1 MTAHVPR
8 LNSRV
13 LTVFLLVSLPVLI
26 VGSAVVLAFGHA
38 RLSASYG
45 QHLEDIAQQAAAGID
60 AYVYRRILDV
70 SLLARTPDLR
80 REAAT
85 SSRAPFDRAAA
96 DATRRGA
103 AAVPAAAPAPENAA
117 SRYLGD
123 LIAQDRTYHEML
135 LTDRHGRLV
144 AAGGPAGAR
153 FHGEADWWRAA
164 FDDGRQGRVSIS
176 DVHWDRSA
184 GAHLIAIAAPVQSPE
199 DGALVGILRVVAD
212 SRELLALV
220 GSLQLGETGG
230 AWLLRRNGSVVYS
243 RQTADPNARFFASN
257 VLTGRMKTVRESGP
271 IGGTYFEARAPDGSD
286 LIVGA
291 AESQLGASYPALQWI
306 VAVSQARSEL
316 LAPVSMVGWYL
327 GLLVGLVALIVLALA
342 LWFSVRL
349 AAPQVDVDMHLVE
362 HPQVSHV
369 GELDE
374 ATTAHARS

>member
-13 LTVFLLVSLPVLI
+13 LTVFLLVSLPVLT

-45 QHLEDIAQQAAAGID
+45 QHLEDVAQQAAAGID

-70 SLLARTPDLR
+70 ALLARTPDLR
-80 REAAT
+80 REAAA
-85 SSRAPFDRAAA
+85 SSRAPLE
-96 DATRRGA
+96 RGA
-103 AAVPAAAPAPENAA
+103 QAHRDTSAVPAAAPDNAA
-117 SRYLGD
+117 SQYLAD
-123 LIAQDRTYHEML
+123 LVAQDRTYREML

-144 AAGGPAGAR
+144 AAGGPSTGR
-153 FHGEADWWRAA
+153 FYGDADWWRAA

-176 DVHWDRSA
+176 DVHWDRGA
-184 GAHLIAIAAPVQSPE
+184 GSHLIAIAAPVQAPE

-220 GSLQLGETGG
+220 GNLQLGESGG
-230 AWLLRRNGSVVYS
+230 AWLLRRNGSVVFS
-243 RQTADPNARFFASN
+243 RRAVDPNARFFASD
-257 VLTGRMKTVRESGP
+257 VLTSRMTTVRQSGP
-271 IGGTYFEARAPDGSD
+271 IGGTYFEARGPDGSEQ
-286 LIVGA
+286 IVGV
-291 AESQLGASYPALQWI
+291 AESQLGASYPSLQWI

-316 LAPVSMVGWYL
+316 LAPVAMVGWYL

-374 ATTAHARS
+374 AAAHGRP

>member
-45 QHLEDIAQQAAAGID
+45 QHLEDVAQQAAAGID

-70 SLLARTPDLR
+70 ALLARTPDLR
-80 REAAT
+80 REAAA
-85 SSRAPFDRAAA
+85 SSRAPLERTEQA
-96 DATRRGA
+96 RRGTP
-103 AAVPAAAPAPENAA
+103 AVPAAAAPDNAA
-117 SRYLGD
+117 SRYLAD
-123 LIAQDRTYHEML
+123 LVAQDRTYREML

-144 AAGGPAGAR
+144 AAGGPSTGR
-153 FHGEADWWRAA
+153 FYGDADWWRAA

-184 GAHLIAIAAPVQSPE
+184 GSHLIAIAAPVQAPE

-220 GSLQLGETGG
+220 GNLQVGESGG
-230 AWLLRRNGSVVYS
+230 AWLLRRNGSVVFS
-243 RQTADPNARFFASN
+243 RRTVDPNARFFASD
-257 VLTGRMKTVRESGP
+257 VLTSRM
-271 IGGTYFEARAPDGSD
+271 TYFEARGPDGSEQ
-286 LIVGA
+286 IVGV
-291 AESQLGASYPALQWI
+291 AESQLGASYPSLQWI
-306 VAVSQARSEL
+306 VAVSQARNEL
-316 LAPVSMVGWYL
+316 LAPVAMVGWYL
-327 GLLVGLVALIVLALA
+327 GLLVGLVGLIVLGLA

-374 ATTAHARS
+374 AAAHGRP

>member
-45 QHLEDIAQQAAAGID
+45 QHLEDVAQQAAAGID

-70 SLLARTPDLR
+70 ALLARTPDLR
-80 REAAT
+80 REAAA
-85 SSRAPFDRAAA
+85 SSRAPVGRAGQA
-96 DATRRGA
+96 RRETS
-103 AAVPAAAPAPENAA
+103 AVPAAAAPDNAA
-117 SRYLGD
+117 SRYLAD
-123 LIAQDRTYHEML
+123 LVAQDRTYHEML
-135 LTDRHGRLV
+135 LTDRQGRLV
-144 AAGGPAGAR
+144 AAGGPSTGR
-153 FHGEADWWRAA
+153 FYGDADWWRAA

-176 DVHWDRSA
+176 DVHWDRGA
-184 GAHLIAIAAPVQSPE
+184 GSHLIAIAAPVQAPE

-212 SRELLALV
+212 SRELIALV
-220 GSLQLGETGG
+220 GNLQLGESGG
-230 AWLLRRNGSVVYS
+230 AWLLRRNGSVVFS
-243 RQTADPNARFFASN
+243 RRAVDPNARFFASD
-257 VLTGRMKTVRESGP
+257 VLTSRMTTMRQSGP
-271 IGGTYFEARAPDGSD
+271 IGGTYFEARGPDGSEQ
-286 LIVGA
+286 IVGV
-291 AESQLGASYPALQWI
+291 AESQLGASYPSLQWI

-316 LAPVSMVGWYL
+316 LAPVAMVGWYL

-374 ATTAHARS
+374 AAAHGRP

>member
-26 VGSAVVLAFGHA
+26 LGSAVVLAFGHA
-38 RLSASYG
+38 RLTANYG

-70 SLLARTPDLR
+70 SLLARTPELR
-80 REAAT
+80 REAAA
-85 SSRAPFDRAAA
+85 SSRAPADRAAA
-96 DATRRGA
+96 DAARRGA
-103 AAVPAAAPAPENAA
+103 AAMPAAAPENAA
-117 SRYLGD
+117 SRYLAD

-144 AAGGPAGAR
+144 AAGGPAAAR

-176 DVHWDRSA
+176 DVHWDRGA

-243 RQTADPNARFFASN
+243 RQTADPNARFFASDI
-257 VLTGRMKTVRESGP
+257 LTGRMKTVRESGP

-286 LIVGA
+286 QIVGV
-291 AESQLGASYPALQWI
+291 AESQLGASYPSLQWI

-316 LAPVSMVGWYL
+316 LAPVAMVGWYL

-374 ATTAHARS
+374 AAAHGRP

>member
-26 VGSAVVLAFGHA
+26 VGSGVVLAFGHA

-70 SLLARTPDLR
+70 ALLARTPDLR
-80 REAAT
+80 REAAA
-85 SSRAPFDRAAA
+85 SSGAPLERAPEQARRSAAA
-96 DATRRGA
+96 M
-103 AAVPAAAPAPENAA
+103 PAAAPAPDNAA
-117 SRYLGD
+117 SRYLAD
-123 LIAQDRTYHEML
+123 LVAQDRTYREML

-144 AAGGPAGAR
+144 AAGGPSTGR
-153 FHGEADWWRAA
+153 FYGDADWWRAA
-164 FDDGRQGRVSIS
+164 FDDGREGRVSIS
-176 DVHWDRSA
+176 DVHWDRGA
-184 GAHLIAIAAPVQSPE
+184 GSHLIAIAAPVQAPE

-220 GSLQLGETGG
+220 GNLQLGESGG
-230 AWLLRRNGSVVYS
+230 AWLLRRNGSVVFS
-243 RQTADPNARFFASN
+243 RRTVDPNARFFASD
-257 VLTGRMKTVRESGP
+257 VLTSRMTTVRESGP
-271 IGGTYFEARAPDGSD
+271 IGGTYFETRGPDGSEQ
-286 LIVGA
+286 IVGV
-291 AESQLGASYPALQWI
+291 AESQLGASYPSLRWV
-306 VAVSQARSEL
+306 VAVSQARDEL
-316 LAPVSMVGWYL
+316 LAPVAMVGWYL

-374 ATTAHARS
+374 ATAHGRP